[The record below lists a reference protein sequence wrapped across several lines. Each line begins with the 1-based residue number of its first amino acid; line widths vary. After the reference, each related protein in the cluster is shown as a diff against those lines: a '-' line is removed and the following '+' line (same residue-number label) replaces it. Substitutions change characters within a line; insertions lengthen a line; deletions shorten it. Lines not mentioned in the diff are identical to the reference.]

1 MSNNTLPL
9 VLVII
14 LSIVLSVGQF
24 FIPSF
29 GKNKYLPTIIRVLLF
44 IYIVQLS
51 AIVHELA
58 HAYTALNGEVQIPGL
73 FYVPFIGFI
82 KSNDVRTSIRN
93 KSDMFKTSI
102 AGFIAQIIYL
112 ILMGLIFFKGNP
124 LAIAVISTGFIM
136 YIFIYLTLMK
146 GNPGND
152 FYGMT
157 H

>member
-1 MSNNTLPL
+1 MSANTLPL

-14 LSIVLSVGQF
+14 LSILLSVGQF

-29 GKNKYLPTIIRVLLF
+29 GKNKYISVIIRIFLF

-51 AIVHELA
+51 TIVHELT
-58 HAYTALNGEVQIPGL
+58 HAYIGLNGEVNIPGL

-82 KSNDVRTSIRN
+82 KSNDVRTSISN

-102 AGFIAQIIYL
+102 AGFIAHIIYL

-124 LAIAVISTGFIM
+124 LAIAIISTGFIM

-146 GNPGND
+146 GNPAND
-152 FYGMT
+152 FYAMT